1 MPATTVQR
9 PDGTFANNVLP
20 YPTEIIQTEAL
31 TKGEAILGIAEQ
43 YFAGIG
49 TGKEGTIEYDDSVRF

>member
-31 TKGEAILGIAEQ
+31 TKVKQFWELQNSILQESEPEKKVLSSTTTACG
-43 YFAGIG
+43 F
-49 TGKEGTIEYDDSVRF
+49 